1 MIKNKIRPK
10 AVIIL
15 SGGLDSTTLLYDVIA
30 HGLEPYALSI
40 NYGQRHKKELVMAAK
55 TCRELD
61 IPHKIVELQCL
72 NELLQGSSL
81 TTPGIATPHGKY
93 DEENM
98 KATVVPNRNMIM
110 LSIAAGYAISI
121 KAEKLFYGAH
131 AGDHAIYPD
140 CRPEFIAQLY
150 EAIKLADWHSVS
162 LLAPY
167 SKKSKGEI
175 VVRGIEL
182 KVPFENTWTCYEGGE
197 KPCGKCGACQ
207 ERAEA
212 FEYAIA
218 EDPLLEA

>member
-1 MIKNKIRPK
+1 MKNQAQKEK

-40 NYGQRHKKELVMAAK
+40 NYGQRHKKELIMAAK

-81 TTPGIATPHGKY
+81 TTSKIDTPHGKY
-93 DEENM
+93 DEESM

-121 KAEKLFYGAH
+121 KATMLFYGAH
-131 AGDHAIYPD
+131 AGDHTIYPD
-140 CRPEFIAQLY
+140 CRPEFVS
-150 EAIKLADWHSVS
+150 KLAATIRIADWHEVT
-162 LLAPY
+162 LFAPY
-167 SKKSKGEI
+167 MKKSKGDI
-175 VVRGIEL
+175 VVRGLEL
-182 KVPFENTWTCYEGGE
+182 KVPFKNTWSCYEGGE
-197 KPCGKCGACQ
+197 KPCGKCGACN

-218 EDPLLEA
+218 EDPSLE